1 VVYFQD
7 SEIEAGWEAIF
18 DSKDYALKKKDIAD
32 NYPDKRSLFISYK
45 DIDEYSTDM
54 AMFVLEHP
62 GKTIELGRKVLKER
76 MPPDWDQDFNVNL
89 RITELPRDARVEIR
103 NLRAKHLGKLISV
116 EGLVRKATT
125 VKPRMTDALFRCARC
140 DTEMWVPQ
148 SRAEVTE
155 PTMCKRSGA
164 SCNTKGGTTFILEYT
179 KSKYVDTQ
187 KVEIQESPEGLR
199 GGAQPEKLTGF
210 LEDDLAGMVFP
221 GNRIIL
227 NGILKSLQKSER
239 ERSTIFE
246 MYLDIV
252 SIEFEQHEYDEIQI
266 TEADETEIKKMSKD
280 PHLFDNI
287 IKSISPTIY
296 GLEREKEALA
306 LQLFGGS
313 HKEMDDGTVI
323 RGDMHILL
331 VGDPGVAKSQ
341 LLRYMGDK
349 LAPRGIYAS
358 GKSASAAG
366 LCVHGSTIL
375 NAESGDISIE
385 EFVMSR
391 MTRPEEYRE
400 GIWRQP
406 VVGEKILSMDEAGMM
421 RILPV
426 THVWKIR
433 TPERLVEIIT
443 ESGERLILTPE
454 TKIFAR
460 SETGFGWI
468 EAKDL
473 RKGGMVAV
481 SQEQSGGRMR
491 FSVLRSAEHLTEGLP
506 AFVYDLTVEPAHS
519 FIGNGFVVH
528 NTAAAVKDEFGDGR
542 WTLEAGAL
550 VLADKGLACV
560 DELDKMSQQDRSSLH
575 EAMESQKISVAK
587 AGITA
592 TLQCR
597 CSMLAAANPKHGR
610 FEEKASIA
618 DQIDLP
624 PALLSRFDMIFV
636 LTDVPEAA
644 KDKNIAGHILK
655 AHRRGQVR
663 GNEKADPKLVEKI
676 LKETGDIKPVY
687 SVDIMRKYVAY
698 SKRITPVMSEESM
711 NMIQESYLQ
720 TRKMGEAKGASVP
733 ITARQLE
740 AFVRLSEASA
750 RARLSLTVEK
760 KDAERAV
767 SLVNY
772 YLEKIVGAGGAMDID
787 SIMTG
792 VTKRDRDLMPLIFNI
807 LREGGADGLSQ
818 EEIIRIAEGQGID
831 SGKTKE
837 LLDKMKGSNDIY
849 KPPNGNYKLVE

>member
-32 NYPDKRSLFISYK
+32 NYPDKRSLFVSYK
-45 DIDEYSTDM
+45 DIDEYSTDL
-54 AMFVLEHP
+54 AMFILEYP
-62 GKTIELGRKVLKER
+62 TKTLEIGRKVLKER

-89 RITELPRDARVEIR
+89 RITDLPRDARVEIR
-103 NLRAKHLGKLISV
+103 DLRAKHLGKLISV

-164 SCNTKGGTTFILEYT
+164 SCNQKGGTTFILEYT

-210 LEDDLAGMVFP
+210 LEDDIAGTVFP
-221 GNRIIL
+221 GNRTVL

-252 SIEFEQHEYDEIQI
+252 SIEFEQHEYDEIEI
-266 TEADETEIKKMSKD
+266 TETDEEEIIKMSKD
-280 PHLFDNI
+280 PHLFENV

-313 HKEMDDGTVI
+313 HKTMDDGTVI

-366 LCVHGSTIL
+366 LCVHGDTIL
-375 NAESGDISIE
+375 NLESGDIRIE
-385 EFVMSR
+385 DLVRAR
-391 MTRPEEYRE
+391 MTDPEEYRE

-406 VVGEKILSMDEAGMM
+406 IDGESILSMDGPGMI

-426 THVWKIR
+426 TYVWRIR
-433 TPERLVEIIT
+433 TPEKLIELT
-443 ESGERLILTPE
+443 AEGGERLVLTPE
-454 TKIFAR
+454 TKILAR
-460 SETGFGWI
+460 SPTGFDWI

-473 RKGGMVAV
+473 AKGSKVAV
-481 SQEQSGGRMR
+481 SQERSGERMR
-491 FSVLRSAEHLTEGLP
+491 FVALRSVEHMTGNLP
-506 AFVYDLTVEPAHS
+506 EFVYDLTVEPAHS

-610 FEEKASIA
+610 FEEKAGIA

-636 LTDVPEAA
+636 LTDVPDSV
-644 KDKNIAGHILK
+644 KDKNIAEHILK

-663 GNEKADPKLVEKI
+663 GNDNADPKMAKEI
-676 LKETGDIKPVY
+676 LKETDSIRPVY
-687 SVDIMRKYVAY
+687 EVDILRKYVAY
-698 SKRITPVMSEESM
+698 SKRITPVLSEQAIK
-711 NMIQESYLQ
+711 MIEDSYLE

-750 RARLSLTVEK
+750 RARLSPIVERR
-760 KDAERAV
+760 DAERAV
-767 SLVNY
+767 NLVNY
-772 YLEKIVGAGGAMDID
+772 YLEKIVGTGGAMDID
-787 SIMTG
+787 RILTG
-792 VTKRDRDLMPLIFNI
+792 TSKKERDLMPLIVDIFKEN
-807 LREGGADGLSQ
+807 EGPDGLSA
-818 EEIIRIAEGQGID
+818 EEVTKFAEGIGINAD
-831 SGKTKE
+831 E
-837 LLDKMKGSNDIY
+837 VLRLLEKMAKSNDLY
-849 KPPNGNYKLVE
+849 KPRDGNYKLV